1 MEPGFG
7 VRFLVW
13 AIVVLIG
20 AGFSNWTYHVYGP
33 YHAIVVAT
41 FFVLTASVL
50 ALYVYIA
57 KDWQRAIVLRL
68 GKFSRVEGPGLFF
81 VVPIIDRVAFAV
93 DTRTVT
99 TAFSAELTITSDTV
113 PVDINAVLF
122 WKVDLPENAAL
133 KVENYSE
140 AVFRA
145 AQTALRDVIGRS
157 SLAKVLAETEA
168 VGQILKSVI
177 DSRTEPWGVKVEG
190 VEIRDVHIPPEL
202 QSAMS
207 REAQAQR
214 ERQARLILGET
225 ELDMAQKFSDAAKIY
240 ANNPTALHLRALTIL
255 AEGIKEHSSLVLVPC
270 SALDSLNLGALT
282 GISSLASNYLRPPEF
297 ASEPAPLKTEH

>member
-13 AIVVLIG
+13 ILVVL
-20 AGFSNWTYHVYGP
+20 AGGGISHWTYNVYGY
-33 YHAIVVAT
+33 YHALVVA
-41 FFVLTASVL
+41 VLFILLATVL

-57 KDWQRAIVLRL
+57 KEWQRAIVLRL
-68 GKFSRVEGPGLFF
+68 GKFSRVEGPGIFF
-81 VVPIIDRVAFAV
+81 LVPIIDSVAFV
-93 DTRTVT
+93 IDQRTVT

-122 WKVDLPENAAL
+122 WRVDSAEKAAL

-157 SLAKVLAETEA
+157 TLAKVLAETEA

-207 REAQAQR
+207 RQAQAER
-214 ERQARLILGET
+214 EREARLILGKT
-225 ELDMAQKFSDAAKIY
+225 ELEMAQKFSDAALIY
-240 ANNPTALHLRALTIL
+240 ADNPTALHLRALTIL

-270 SALDSLNLGALT
+270 SALDSMNLGALT
-282 GISSLASNYLRPPEF
+282 GLSALAPKHIKTTELSEVTAPE
-297 ASEPAPLKTEH
+297 H